1 MKKNN
6 IYNKVK
12 VTGLLAL
19 LFPLSS
25 FLFSGCSDFLDQLPD
40 ERTEL
45 NSEEEVV
52 DLMKGSYP
60 YYNYQFACELTSDNL
75 IDNNSPH
82 LPSNPNDKQ
91 VENHYNYPSNS
102 RWNDEMFRFEPAASA
117 TWSDY
122 DSPGQIWD
130 SWFWS
135 IASVNAALEAIERIA
150 AEQGITSTDD
160 YGKLTPRL
168 QAAYGEAM
176 LLRAYDHFLL
186 TNVFGQAYKN
196 EQQSAKETSIPYVT
210 EPETQLIKNYKRLS
224 VKEVYD
230 KIIADLEE
238 GLKYVSDSYYEAPKW
253 HFNTLAAHALAA
265 RIYLYHHDWD
275 KCIEHANI
283 VIGADGD
290 DATLLRMSM
299 DYGIFSDC
307 ASASDYA
314 NAWQNPTLNNNLLL
328 LNTYSTYARKIF
340 GYRYSVAGEAASEV
354 LMVRTNSQL
363 WRGYIVTPI
372 AIVGGM
378 IFSSSTHDYG
388 FFSCKIQEQFEM
400 KDKIAQTGYVHQIIR
415 AFTCMD
421 LLLERAEAHIMK
433 GELDLA
439 GNDLMSYWNNS
450 IETFSEEDK
459 KSYVTPG
466 YIKYMTLDLLKSNF
480 TNTEK
485 AKKPNCLDSWDFIT
499 ENISSDIVIP
509 EEAVPYMN
517 CLNDFRRFEHGFEG
531 IRFFDLKRW
540 GMEWTHRYGLEK
552 EMYTME
558 GTDVRRALEAPWEAL
573 ANGAGSSRE
582 PLPAESRNAAQD
594 EMRQPSNDRLI
605 YNPKN

>member
-1 MKKNN
+1 MTINN
-6 IYNKVK
+6 KAK
-12 VTGLLAL
+12 
-19 LFPLSS
+19 
-25 FLFSGCSDFLDQLPD
+25 FLFRSLVCCAIGATLAGCSDFLDQLPD

-45 NSEEEVV
+45 NSEAEVI

-60 YYNYQFACELTSDNL
+60 YYNYQFTLELSSDNL
-75 IDNNSPH
+75 IDNNAPH
-82 LPSNPNDKQ
+82 LPSSPNDKQ
-91 VENHYNYPSNS
+91 VENHYNYPSNA

-130 SWFWS
+130 GWFSS
-135 IASVNAALEAIERIA
+135 IASVNAALEAIDKIAER
-150 AEQGITSTDD
+150 QGITSRTR
-160 YGKLTPRL
+160 YSELSPQLRS
-168 QAAYGEAM
+168 AYAEAL

-186 TNVFGQAYKN
+186 ANVFGQAYKN
-196 EQQSAKETSIPYVT
+196 EQTSAGDTSIPYVT
-210 EPETQLIKNYKRLS
+210 EPETQLIKDYKRLS

-230 KIIADLEE
+230 RIIADLEE

-253 HFNTLAAHALAA
+253 HFNSLAAHALAA
-265 RIYLYHHDWD
+265 RVYLYHHDWD

-283 VIGADGD
+283 VIGAED
-290 DATLLRMSM
+290 DEATLLRMSM
-299 DYGIFSDC
+299 NYGIFSDC

-314 NAWQNPTLNNNLLL
+314 NAWQHPDLNNNLLL

-340 GYRYSVAGEAASEV
+340 GYRYSVAGEAASGV

-372 AIVGGM
+372 AAVSGM
-378 IFSSSTHDYG
+378 LFSSSTHDYG

-433 GELDLA
+433 GELDKA
-439 GNDLMSYWNNS
+439 GHDLMAYWNNS
-450 IETFSEEDK
+450 IETFSDEDK
-459 KSYVTPG
+459 KNYVTPG
-466 YIKYMTLDLLKSNF
+466 YIRYMTEDMLKSNF
-480 TNTEK
+480 VNTSSTKK
-485 AKKPNCLDSWDFIT
+485 ANCFDSWDFIT
-499 ENISSDIVIP
+499 EYISSDIVIS
-509 EEAVPYMN
+509 EDAIPYMN
-517 CLNDFRRFEHGFEG
+517 CLNDFRRFEHSFEG
-531 IRFFDLKRW
+531 LRFFDLKRW
-540 GMEWTHRYGLEK
+540 GMPWTHYYGLEK
-552 EMYTME
+552 DEYLME

-582 PLPAESRNAAQD
+582 PLPAASRNDAFNELQ
-594 EMRQPSNDRLI
+594 QPSKDRLI